1 MTDLEK
7 VLGKTGARKFW
18 DKVWGNVKI
27 LTGDVAYNT
36 KGDLQTQINAVADTA
51 STAKTT
57 ADAAKTAAEDA
68 KVAAGEIVTDTTD
81 KFDSTKDY
89 AVGDYVIYDNKAW
102 KFTTVHPAGAW
113 DESHVEQTNILAE
126 IAAQNKNFGNLT
138 FAQDADGNWGYK
150 VGGADPVI
158 PFKQSIEIRH
168 NFYNAEDSGSRTL
181 TYNIPDGKDGYMILW
196 QDYISTKSESIC
208 SVSGAKLISNK
219 DGIYHMQYDRQ
230 AMQIYTF
237 TGGAT
242 IKITRGTYSNG
253 ISGVYVIILY

>member
-18 DKVWGNVKI
+18 DNVWRNVKI

-126 IAAQNKNFGNLT
+126 IAAQNKNFDALNAEIGTGIQISNELQT
-138 FAQDADGNWGYK
+138 ITLPFTAQSNVMMQIKIAHTVDDVVHYCYLK
-150 VGGADPVI
+150 
-158 PFKQSIEIRH
+158 S
-168 NFYNAEDSGSRTL
+168 NFYGNNYYSF
-181 TYNIPDGKDGYMILW
+181 
-196 QDYISTKSESIC
+196 
-208 SVSGAKLISNK
+208 VGAA
-219 DGIYHMQYDRQ
+219 R
-230 AMQIYTF
+230 
-237 TGGAT
+237 GGAT
-242 IKITRGTYSNG
+242 VEWFPVKKGDTISFQGASGATATYAVFS
-253 ISGVYVIILY
+253 